1 MKKRTKAIAG
11 LTSLAVIVLI
21 GVGAIVKGRNGNG
34 VEVKLEPV
42 KQRDLVAVVSASGWI
57 RPHRKVDVQADVMG
71 RIVELNVREGD
82 PVTKGQVLLRIDPT
96 QYEATVARM
105 RAMVSEA
112 LARQAQARANV
123 IQAQRAYE
131 RARTLASAGE
141 NLISKQAVEDAETQ
155 FEVQKE
161 LLRAAEFGVQQA
173 RAAVNEEVDRLNK
186 TIIRAPMSGVVTR
199 LEVEEGET
207 AIIGTM
213 NNPGSLLLTVADLG
227 VMEAV
232 IRVDETDVPELKLGD
247 SASVEIDAF
256 PNQKFTGRVTEI
268 SHSSTRNPDMNQQQG
283 GASTQSVDFEI
294 VIQLDL
300 PPTSLRSDLSATAE
314 VVTAT
319 RKNVL
324 SIPIIALTVR
334 ERGNVKALPTEDKKA
349 TAAGKEAERDKS
361 EDQEGVF
368 ILKDGKAQFV
378 QVQTGITG
386 REHFE
391 VISGLT
397 AKDTV
402 VAGPYEAI
410 RSLED
415 GKVLRP
421 MAAEE
426 GKGKGKGTKEEG
438 KAK

>member
-1 MKKRTKAIAG
+1 MQKRTKIILGVSALVLVIA
-11 LTSLAVIVLI
+11 LAV
-21 GVGAIVKGRNGNG
+21 GAAASRNNG
-34 VEVKLEPV
+34 GTQVKLEPV
-42 KQRDLVAVVSASGWI
+42 RQRDLVAVVSASGWI

-82 PVTKGQVLLRIDPT
+82 HVTKGQVLLRIDPT
-96 QYEATVARM
+96 QYQATVARM

-112 LARQAQARANV
+112 LARQSQARANLL
-123 IQAQRAYE
+123 QANRAYE
-131 RARTLASAGE
+131 RATTLAKSGE
-141 NLISKQAVEDAETQ
+141 NLISRQAVEDAETQ

-161 LLRAAEFGVQQA
+161 LLRAAEYGVQQA
-173 RAAVNEEVDRLNK
+173 RAAVNEEEDRLNK
-186 TIIRAPMSGVVTR
+186 TIIRAPMTGVVTR

-213 NNPGSLLLTVADLG
+213 NNPGSLLLTVADLSA
-227 VMEAV
+227 MEAV

-247 SASVEIDAF
+247 SASVQIDAF
-256 PNQKFTGRVTEI
+256 PGQKFTGRVTEI
-268 SHSSTRNPDMNQQQG
+268 SHSSTRNPEQASQQG

-294 VIQLDL
+294 VIQLDN
-300 PPTSLRSDLSATAE
+300 PPLSLRSDLSATAE

-319 RKNVL
+319 RRNVL

-334 ERGNVKALPTEDKKA
+334 ERGEMKALPTEDKMAKA
-349 TAAGKEAERDKS
+349 AAKNAERDKA

-368 ILKDGKAQFV
+368 VIKDGKAKFV
-378 QVQTGITG
+378 QVKTGITG

-391 VISGLT
+391 IVSGLT

-415 GKVLRP
+415 GKTLKP
-421 MAAEE
+421 MAEASADKDKKA
-426 GKGKGKGTKEEG
+426 KGKK
-438 KAK
+438 

>member
-1 MKKRTKAIAG
+1 MTKRTKIIIGVTSLVVIIAIA
-11 LTSLAVIVLI
+11 
-21 GVGAIVKGRNGNG
+21 VGAAATRNKGG
-34 VEVKLEPV
+34 VQVKLEPV
-42 KQRDLVAVVSASGWI
+42 AQRDLVAIVSASGWI

-82 PVTKGQVLLRIDPT
+82 HVTKGQVLLRIDPT
-96 QYEATVARM
+96 QYQATVARM

-112 LARQAQARANV
+112 MARQAQARANL
-123 IQAQRAYE
+123 IQANRAYE
-131 RARTLASAGE
+131 RAQTLSKSGE
-141 NLISKQAVEDAETQ
+141 NLISRQAVEDAETQ

-161 LLRAAEFGVQQA
+161 LLRAAEYGVQQA
-173 RAAVNEEVDRLNK
+173 RAAVNEEEDRLNK
-186 TIIRAPMSGVVTR
+186 TIIRAPMTGVVTR

-213 NNPGSLLLTVADLG
+213 NNPGSLLLTVADLST
-227 VMEAV
+227 MEAV

-247 SASVEIDAF
+247 SAAVKIDAF
-256 PNQKFTGRVTEI
+256 ANQTFTGRVTEI
-268 SHSSTRNPDMNQQQG
+268 SHSSTRNPDQSSQQG

-294 VIQLDL
+294 VIQLDH
-300 PPTSLRSDLSATAE
+300 PPATLRSDLSATAE

-334 ERGNVKALPTEDKKA
+334 ERGDVKALPTEDKKA
-349 TAAGKEAERDKS
+349 KQEASAAEKDKS

-378 QVQTGITG
+378 QVKTGITG

-391 VISGLT
+391 VVSGLT

-415 GKVLRP
+415 GKMLKAMV
-421 MAAEE
+421 E
-426 GKGKGKGTKEEG
+426 GGDKGKAT
-438 KAK
+438 AKDKKS

>member
-1 MKKRTKAIAG
+1 MKKRTKIILGVSSLALVIAIA
-11 LTSLAVIVLI
+11 
-21 GVGAIVKGRNGNG
+21 VGAAATRNSGG
-34 VEVKLEPV
+34 VAVKLEPV
-42 KQRDLVAVVSASGWI
+42 AQRDLVAIVSASGWI

-82 PVTKGQVLLRIDPT
+82 HVTRGQVLLRIDPT
-96 QYEATVARM
+96 QYQATVSRM
-105 RAMVSEA
+105 RAMVSES
-112 LARQAQARANV
+112 LARQAQAKANL
-123 IQAQRAYE
+123 IQADRAYQRAQ
-131 RARTLASAGE
+131 TLAKSGE
-141 NLISKQAVEDAETQ
+141 NLISRQAVEDAETQ

-173 RAAVNEEVDRLNK
+173 RAAVNEEEDRLNK
-186 TIIRAPMSGVVTR
+186 TIIRAPMDGVVTR

-213 NNPGSLLLTVADLG
+213 NNPGSLLLTVADLST
-227 VMEAV
+227 MEAV

-247 SASVEIDAF
+247 SATVKIDAF
-256 PNQKFTGRVTEI
+256 ADREFTGRVTEI
-268 SHSSTRNPDMNQQQG
+268 SHSSTRNPEQAAQQG

-294 VIQLDL
+294 VIQLDN
-300 PPTSLRSDLSATAE
+300 PPATLRSDLSATAE

-319 RKNVL
+319 RRNVL

-334 ERGNVKALPTEDKKA
+334 ERGDMEALPTEDKTAKQAAKA
-349 TAAGKEAERDKS
+349 AEQDKS

-378 QVQTGITG
+378 QVKTGITG

-397 AKDTV
+397 DKDTV

-415 GKVLRP
+415 GKALKP
-421 MAAEE
+421 LLE
-426 GKGKGKGTKEEG
+426 GPADSKTTKGKK
-438 KAK
+438 